1 LFLSNQEKR
10 VTVIEEGD
18 HFAPDMGP
26 IGRFDLLNSLKKQG
40 VEVFKQASLIRVDN
54 SQADVLIKCKEH
66 GTKGDF
72 SIVSV
77 KQIVNDRLSK
87 EIENAGLPCHIVGD
101 ALRPRKAL
109 EAIEEGYGAGMKI

>member
-1 LFLSNQEKR
+1 
-10 VTVIEEGD
+10 
-18 HFAPDMGP
+18 MGP

-40 VEVFKQASLIRVDN
+40 VEVFKQARLVRATN
-54 SQADVLIKCKEH
+54 SQATILIKGKGH
-66 GTKGDF
+66 SIKGDF

-77 KQIVNDRLSK
+77 EQIVNNRLSK
-87 EIENAGLPCHIVGD
+87 EIENTGLPCHFIGD